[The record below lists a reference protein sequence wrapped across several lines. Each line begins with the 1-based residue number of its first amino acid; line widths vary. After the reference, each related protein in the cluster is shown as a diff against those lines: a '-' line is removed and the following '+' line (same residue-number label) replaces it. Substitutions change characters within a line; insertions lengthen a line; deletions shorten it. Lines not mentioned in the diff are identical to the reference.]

1 MLNPNA
7 SEFLPYAVSE
17 EEGRIIDDCMRV
29 FTHLASVN
37 DTETLLSAASWSATA
52 SEFDEDEDLDDETA
66 AWLDAED
73 VLIDRLYQAPR
84 SARGDTQLRA
94 KKLQARLQPLKRE
107 ARPMRGSR

>member
-1 MLNPNA
+1 MLGRGRPA
-7 SEFLPYAVSE
+7 EHGVPAAEAAGHRHLGAAAV
-17 EEGRIIDDCMRV
+17 
-29 FTHLASVN
+29 ASVN